1 MDVLHGVLGLCDMG
15 GISMIYWL
23 LSVFLGFLVWTTLPS
38 YDPTGALLQDS
49 TLSQRAIQTVRY
61 INDINDWRYNNPSQK
76 DGVIPDSA
84 FGWSS
89 LPELHNVL
97 QADRVYVYQPD
108 QPGLMAAL
116 LAQSRHSALVGKVVG
131 RRLIDSFGNDM
142 QVNVP
147 NSIADGSLVYL
158 N

>member
-1 MDVLHGVLGLCDMG
+1 
-15 GISMIYWL
+15 MIYWL
-23 LSVFLGFLVWTTLPS
+23 LSVFLGLLVWVNISPH
-38 YDPTGALLQDS
+38 DQPGAQMQDS

-108 QPGLMAAL
+108 QPGLMSAL
-116 LAQSRHSALVGKVVG
+116 LAQSRHSALVGKVVA
-131 RRLIDSFGNDM
+131 RRLLDSFGNDM

-147 NSIADGSLVYL
+147 ASIADGSLVYL

>member
-1 MDVLHGVLGLCDMG
+1 MF
-15 GISMIYWL
+15 YWI
-23 LSVFLGFLVWTTLPS
+23 LSVFLGFLVWVNISPHDQAGTQ
-38 YDPTGALLQDS
+38 LQDS
-49 TLSQRAIQTVRY
+49 TLSQRAIQTIRY
-61 INDINDWRYNNPSQK
+61 INDINDWRYINPAQK

-89 LPELHNVL
+89 VAGLRNVL

-131 RRLIDSFGNDM
+131 RRLIDSVGNDM

-147 NSIADGSLVYL
+147 ASITDGSLVYL

>member
-1 MDVLHGVLGLCDMG
+1 
-15 GISMIYWL
+15 MIYWL
-23 LSVFLGFLVWTTLPS
+23 LSVFLGLLVWVNVSTHDQTGMQMQDNTLN
-38 YDPTGALLQDS
+38 
-49 TLSQRAIQTVRY
+49 QRAIQTVRY

-76 DGVIPDSA
+76 DGMIPDSA

-116 LAQSRHSALVGKVVG
+116 LAQSRHSALVGKVLG

-147 NSIADGSLVYL
+147 DNIADGSLVYL

>member
-1 MDVLHGVLGLCDMG
+1 
-15 GISMIYWL
+15 MIYWL
-23 LSVFLGFLVWTTLPS
+23 LSIFIGFLVWSNIAPH
-38 YDPTGALLQDS
+38 DQTGSQLQDS

-61 INDINDWRYNNPSQK
+61 INNINDWRYNNPSQK

-108 QPGLMAAL
+108 QPGLMSAL
-116 LAQSRHSALVGKVVG
+116 LAQSRHSALVGKVVA
-131 RRLIDSFGNDM
+131 RRLLDSFGNDM

-147 NSIADGSLVYL
+147 DSIADGSLVYL

>member
-1 MDVLHGVLGLCDMG
+1 MDILLGVLGKCDLG
-15 GISMIYWL
+15 SYAMIYWL
-23 LSVFLGFLVWTTLPS
+23 LSVFLGLLVGVNISPH
-38 YDPTGALLQDS
+38 DQTGAQLQDS
-49 TLSQRAIQTVRY
+49 TLNLRAIQTVRY

-108 QPGLMAAL
+108 QPGLMSAL
-116 LAQSRHSALVGKVVG
+116 LAQSRHSALVGKVVA
-131 RRLIDSFGNDM
+131 RRLLDSFGNDM

-147 NSIADGSLVYL
+147 DSIADGSLVYL

>member
-1 MDVLHGVLGLCDMG
+1 MV
-15 GISMIYWL
+15 YWL
-23 LSVFLGFLVWTTLPS
+23 LSVFIGFLVWSNISPH
-38 YDPTGALLQDS
+38 DQTGSQLQDS

-89 LPELHNVL
+89 LPALHNVL

-108 QPGLMAAL
+108 QPGLMSAL
-116 LAQSRHSALVGKVVG
+116 LAQSQHSALVGKVVA
-131 RRLIDSFGNDM
+131 RRLLDSFGNDM

-147 NSIADGSLVYL
+147 DSITDGSLVYL

>member
-1 MDVLHGVLGLCDMG
+1 
-15 GISMIYWL
+15 MIYWL
-23 LSVFLGFLVWTTLPS
+23 FAIFIGMIVWL
-38 YDPTGALLQDS
+38 DPPQQEPPVSLEDQ
-49 TLSQRAIQTVRY
+49 TLSLQARNTVQY
-61 INDINDWRYNNPSQK
+61 LNAINDWRYIHPEQK

-89 LPELHNVL
+89 VTGVRNVL

-116 LAQSRHSALVGKVVG
+116 LAQSRHSALVGKVVE
-131 RRLIDSFGNDM
+131 RRLIDSVGNDM

-147 NSIADGSLVYL
+147 ASIIDGSLVYL

>member
-1 MDVLHGVLGLCDMG
+1 
-15 GISMIYWL
+15 MIYWL
-23 LSVFLGFLVWTTLPS
+23 LSMFIGFLVWSTIPPHDQMGTQ
-38 YDPTGALLQDS
+38 LQDS
-49 TLSQRAIQTVRY
+49 TLSQRAIQTIRY
-61 INDINDWRYNNPSQK
+61 INDISDWRYNNPSQK
-76 DGVIPDSA
+76 DGVIPDSV

-108 QPGLMAAL
+108 QPGLMSAL
-116 LAQSRHSALVGKVVG
+116 LAESRHSALVGKVVA
-131 RRLIDSFGNDM
+131 RRLLDSFGNDM

-147 NSIADGSLVYL
+147 DSIADGSLVYL

>member
-1 MDVLHGVLGLCDMG
+1 
-15 GISMIYWL
+15 MIYWL
-23 LSVFLGFLVWTTLPS
+23 LSIFIGFLVWSNIAPH
-38 YDPTGALLQDS
+38 DQTGSQLQDS

-61 INDINDWRYNNPSQK
+61 INNINDWRYNNPSQK

-108 QPGLMAAL
+108 QPGLMSAL
-116 LAQSRHSALVGKVVG
+116 LAQSRHSALVGKVVA
-131 RRLIDSFGNDM
+131 RRLLDSFGNDM
-142 QVNVP
+142 LVNVP
-147 NSIADGSLVYL
+147 DSIADGSLVYL

>member
-1 MDVLHGVLGLCDMG
+1 MV
-15 GISMIYWL
+15 YWL
-23 LSVFLGFLVWTTLPS
+23 LSVFIGFLVWSNISPHGQ
-38 YDPTGALLQDS
+38 TGTQLQDS
-49 TLSQRAIQTVRY
+49 TLSQRAIQTLRY
-61 INDINDWRYNNPSQK
+61 INDINDWRYHNPSQK

-116 LAQSRHSALVGKVVG
+116 LAQSRHSALVGKVLG

-147 NSIADGSLVYL
+147 DSIADGSLVYL

>member
-1 MDVLHGVLGLCDMG
+1 
-15 GISMIYWL
+15 MIYWL
-23 LSVFLGFLVWTTLPS
+23 LSVFLGLLVWVNISPHDQT
-38 YDPTGALLQDS
+38 AVQLQDS

-97 QADRVYVYQPD
+97 QADRVYVYQSD

-116 LAQSRHSALVGKVVG
+116 LAQSRHSALVGKVAG

-147 NSIADGSLVYL
+147 ASIADGSLVYL

>member
-1 MDVLHGVLGLCDMG
+1 MHHILDSALEGNLMF
-15 GISMIYWL
+15 YWI
-23 LSVFLGFLVWTTLPS
+23 LSVFLGFLVWVNISPHDQAGTQ
-38 YDPTGALLQDS
+38 LQDS
-49 TLSQRAIQTVRY
+49 TLSQRAIQTIRY
-61 INDINDWRYNNPSQK
+61 INDINDWRYINPAQK

-89 LPELHNVL
+89 VAGLRNVL

-131 RRLIDSFGNDM
+131 RRLIDSVGNDM

-147 NSIADGSLVYL
+147 ASITDGSLVYL

>member
-1 MDVLHGVLGLCDMG
+1 
-15 GISMIYWL
+15 MIYWL
-23 LSVFLGFLVWTTLPS
+23 LSVFLGLLVWVNISPH
-38 YDPTGALLQDS
+38 DQTGAQMQDS

-84 FGWSS
+84 FGWSP

-131 RRLIDSFGNDM
+131 RRLFDSFGNDM

-147 NSIADGSLVYL
+147 DSIADGSLVYL

>member
-23 LSVFLGFLVWTTLPS
+23 LSVFLGFLVWTSLPS
-38 YDPTGALLQDS
+38 YDLTGAQMQDS
-49 TLSQRAIQTVRY
+49 TLSQRVIQTVSY

-84 FGWSS
+84 LGWSS

-147 NSIADGSLVYL
+147 DSIADGSLVYL

>member
-1 MDVLHGVLGLCDMG
+1 MV
-15 GISMIYWL
+15 YWL
-23 LSVFLGFLVWTTLPS
+23 LSVFIGFLVWSNISPR
-38 YDPTGALLQDS
+38 DQTGTPLQDS
-49 TLSQRAIQTVRY
+49 SLSQRAIQTVRY

-89 LPELHNVL
+89 LPALHNVL

-108 QPGLMAAL
+108 HPGLMSAL
-116 LAQSRHSALVGKVVG
+116 LAQSRHSPLVGKVVA
-131 RRLIDSFGNDM
+131 RRLLDSFGNDM
-142 QVNVP
+142 QVIVP
-147 NSIADGSLVYL
+147 DSITDGSLVYL

>member
-1 MDVLHGVLGLCDMG
+1 MV
-15 GISMIYWL
+15 YWL
-23 LSVFLGFLVWTTLPS
+23 LSVFIGFLVWSNISPH
-38 YDPTGALLQDS
+38 DQTGTQLQDS
-49 TLSQRAIQTVRY
+49 SLSQRAIQTVRY

-89 LPELHNVL
+89 LPALHNVL

-108 QPGLMAAL
+108 QPGLMSAL
-116 LAQSRHSALVGKVVG
+116 LAQSWHSALVGKVVA
-131 RRLIDSFGNDM
+131 RRLLDSFGNDM
-142 QVNVP
+142 QVIVP
-147 NSIADGSLVYL
+147 DSITDGSLVYL

>member
-1 MDVLHGVLGLCDMG
+1 MG

-76 DGVIPDSA
+76 DGVIPGSA

-147 NSIADGSLVYL
+147 ASIADGSLVYL

>member
-1 MDVLHGVLGLCDMG
+1 
-15 GISMIYWL
+15 MIYWL
-23 LSVFLGFLVWTTLPS
+23 LSVFIGFLVWSNIQPR
-38 YDPTGALLQDS
+38 DPMGTQLKDS
-49 TLSQRAIQTVRY
+49 TLSQRASQTVRY

-89 LPELHNVL
+89 LPALHNVL

-108 QPGLMAAL
+108 QLGLMSAL
-116 LAQSRHSALVGKVVG
+116 LAESRHSALVGKVVA
-131 RRLIDSFGNDM
+131 RRLLDSFGNDM

-147 NSIADGSLVYL
+147 DSITDGSLVYL

>member
-1 MDVLHGVLGLCDMG
+1 MV
-15 GISMIYWL
+15 YWL
-23 LSVFLGFLVWTTLPS
+23 LSVFIGFLVWSNISPH
-38 YDPTGALLQDS
+38 DQTGTQQQDS
-49 TLSQRAIQTVRY
+49 SLSQRAIQTVRY

-89 LPELHNVL
+89 LPALHNVL

-108 QPGLMAAL
+108 QPGLMSAL
-116 LAQSRHSALVGKVVG
+116 LAQSRHSALVGKVVA
-131 RRLIDSFGNDM
+131 RRLLDSFGNDM
-142 QVNVP
+142 QVIVP
-147 NSIADGSLVYL
+147 DSITDGSLVYL

>member
-1 MDVLHGVLGLCDMG
+1 MHHILDSALEGNLMF
-15 GISMIYWL
+15 YWI
-23 LSVFLGFLVWTTLPS
+23 LSVFLGFLVWVNISPHDQAGTQ
-38 YDPTGALLQDS
+38 LQDS
-49 TLSQRAIQTVRY
+49 TLSQRAIQTIRY
-61 INDINDWRYNNPSQK
+61 INDINDWRYNNPALK

-89 LPELHNVL
+89 VGGLRNVL

-131 RRLIDSFGNDM
+131 RRLIDSVGNDM

-147 NSIADGSLVYL
+147 ASITDGSLVYL

>member
-1 MDVLHGVLGLCDMG
+1 MHHILDSALEGNLMF
-15 GISMIYWL
+15 YWI
-23 LSVFLGFLVWTTLPS
+23 LSVFLGFLVLVNISPHDQAGTQ
-38 YDPTGALLQDS
+38 LQDS
-49 TLSQRAIQTVRY
+49 TLSQRAIQTIRY
-61 INDINDWRYNNPSQK
+61 INDINDWRYINPAQK

-84 FGWSS
+84 LGWSS
-89 LPELHNVL
+89 VGGLRNVL

-131 RRLIDSFGNDM
+131 RRLIDSVGNDM

-147 NSIADGSLVYL
+147 ASITDGSLVYL